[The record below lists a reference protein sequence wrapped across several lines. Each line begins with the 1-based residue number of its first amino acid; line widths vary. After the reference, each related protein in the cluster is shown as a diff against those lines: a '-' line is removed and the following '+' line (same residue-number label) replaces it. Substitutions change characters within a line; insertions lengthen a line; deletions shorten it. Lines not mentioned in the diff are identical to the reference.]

1 MNSRIY
7 FEKFLTEDDFQ
18 YFLRLALNEDVMVMN
33 YGRVFTSEEAEKVY
47 KKILEE
53 NKKHEDF
60 GQYKV
65 FERNTNEFIG
75 LGGLSIS
82 NDLAEVDLEYLLL
95 PEYWRK
101 GYGSEI
107 AEVLLKKT
115 EELKS
120 IKKVTATID
129 PNNIGSRKIL
139 LKNGFVSCKTYT
151 IEDGSLA
158 EDFSKE
164 IVH

>member
-1 MNSRIY
+1 MDSGIY

-33 YGRVFTSEEAEKVY
+33 YGRIFTLEEAKKVY
-47 KKILEE
+47 KGLLEKNKI
-53 NKKHEDF
+53 HQDF
-60 GQYKV
+60 GQFKV
-65 FERNTNEFIG
+65 FEATTNNFIG
-75 LGGLSIS
+75 LCGLIIS
-82 NDLAEVDLEYLLL
+82 DDFTKAEIEYLLL

-107 AEVLLKKT
+107 AKVLLKKA
-115 EELKS
+115 EESKS

-139 LKNGFVSCKTYT
+139 LKNRFVSYKTYT
-151 IEDGSLA
+151 IDDGSLA

-164 IVH
+164 IVF

>member
-7 FEKFLTEDDFQ
+7 FEKFLAEDDFQ
-18 YFLRLALNEDVMVMN
+18 YFLRLALNEKVMVMN
-33 YGRVFTSEEAEKVY
+33 YGRVFTLEEAEKVY
-47 KKILEE
+47 KGFLEE

-60 GQYKV
+60 GQFKV
-65 FERNTNEFIG
+65 FEIYTNNFIG

-82 NDLAEVDLEYLLL
+82 NDLAEAELEYLLL

-107 AEVLLKKT
+107 AEVLLKKA

-139 LKNGFVSCKTYT
+139 LKNGFVLCKTYT
-151 IEDGSLA
+151 IDDGSLA